1 MGANLLKK
9 NLYDILSYSHKKR
22 KKEED
27 YFIAFQ
33 MLFTQTIDELRFLR
47 VKMFITDF
55 EKSLMNAISKI
66 INSFFYINFML
77 VTIAEYVIK
86 LTVRDAS
93 IYGE

>member
-1 MGANLLKK
+1 MTFCH
-9 NLYDILSYSHKKR
+9 ILI

-33 MLFTQTIDELRFLR
+33 MLFTQTIDTLRFLR

-66 INSFFYINFML
+66 INSFFLNEELGIP
-77 VTIAEYVIK
+77 IK
-86 LTVRDAS
+86 
-93 IYGE
+93 